1 MADRLDLHE
10 ELCDVLGSRNVY
22 FQPPATVTM
31 KYPCFVYER
40 SSGLS
45 PKADN
50 KNYTYHQSYTITY
63 ISKDPDSLDLIR
75 RFVLKF
81 PQSRY
86 NTHFTRD
93 NLNHDTFS
101 LYY

>member
-10 ELCDVLGSRNVY
+10 DLCDLLGSRNVY
-22 FQPPATVTM
+22 FQPPSTIRM
-31 KYPCFVYER
+31 SYPCFVYER

-45 PKADN
+45 IRADDGT
-50 KNYTYHQSYTITY
+50 YTYHQAYNVTY
-63 ISKDPDSLDLIR
+63 ITADPDSLDMIR
-75 RFVLKF
+75 RFVFKF

-86 NTHFTRD
+86 NTHFTSD
-93 NLNHDTFS
+93 NLNHDTFV